1 MYKVTF
7 FDGEKVMS
15 VHFCALDEA
24 CVFVS
29 RKAKCIDKDHFVKIS
44 FVEV

>member
-7 FDGEKVMS
+7 FNGDS
-15 VHFCALDEA
+15 VVSVFFMNLDEA

-29 RKAKCIDKDHFVKIS
+29 RKASAIDSEHFVKIS